1 MAFEFINETNVG
13 GRLMVIGVGGGGSN
27 AIDHMIDAKI
37 SGVEFVVVNTDA
49 QALER
54 ARAEIKLQLGAV
66 LTKGRGSGGNPEI
79 GKKAALEDV
88 DLIQQTLKGA
98 EMVFIT
104 AGFGGGTGTGA
115 GPVIAEIAKKM
126 GALTMGIVTKPF
138 DFEGKPRHD
147 NAKAGIAELRKC
159 VDTLIV
165 VPNQRLLEVEMI
177 DKNTTIVEAFRMA
190 DDILRQGVECISGL
204 ITMTGLINLD
214 LNDVRRIMSDR
225 GSALMGV
232 GSASGEGRAAE
243 AARRAIT
250 SPLLENSNM
259 NGAKGVIINIVG
271 GTDLSLYEVNEAA
284 TIISKA
290 ADHEA
295 NVIFGA
301 VIDPDLKK
309 HIKVTVIA
317 SGFETEEEKVA
328 GAIPSE
334 PGKPMELFSFEEL
347 GNTPAYMRQSKG
359 KKARVIR
366 TRGDGRVLKED
377 LEIPT
382 FLRRKSVRKVPMG
395 LREGLPEGLPEGPV
409 E

>member
-1 MAFEFINETNVG
+1 MAFEFINEPNIG
-13 GRLMVIGVGGGGSN
+13 GRLMVVGVGGGGSN
-27 AIDHMIDAKI
+27 AIDHMIEAKI
-37 SGVEFVVVNTDA
+37 SGVEFVAVNTDA

-54 ARAEIKLQLGAV
+54 ARAPIKVQLGAV
-66 LTKGRGSGGNPEI
+66 STKGRGSGGNPET
-79 GKKAALEDV
+79 GKQAALEDV

-98 EMVFIT
+98 EMVFVT

-115 GPVIAEIAKKM
+115 GPVIAEIAKGM
-126 GALTMGIVTKPF
+126 GALTVGIVTKPF

-147 NAKAGIAELRKC
+147 NAKKGIKGIRKC

-177 DKNTTIVEAFRMA
+177 DKNTTIIEAFRMA

-214 LNDVRRIMSDR
+214 LNDVRRIMSDT

-232 GSASGEGRAAE
+232 GSAMGEGRAVE
-243 AARRAIT
+243 AAKKAIA
-250 SPLLENSNM
+250 SPLLESSNM
-259 NGAKGVIINIVG
+259 DGAKGVIINIVG

-284 TIISKA
+284 TIVSKA
-290 ADHEA
+290 SDQEA

-301 VIDPDLKK
+301 VIDPDLKDE
-309 HIKVTVIA
+309 IKVTVIA
-317 SGFETEEEKVA
+317 TGFDTEEERERS
-328 GAIPSE
+328 AIPSE

-359 KKARVIR
+359 KKTHVIP
-366 TRGDGRVLKED
+366 TKGSEKVLKED

-382 FLRRKSVRKVPMG
+382 FLRRKKIHKTPMG
-395 LREGLPEGLPEGPV
+395 LSKEKIT
-409 E
+409 

>member
-1 MAFEFINETNVG
+1 MAFEFVNEPNAG
-13 GRLMVIGVGGGGSN
+13 GRLVVIGVGGGGSN
-27 AIDHMIDAKI
+27 AIDHMIEAKI
-37 SGVEFVVVNTDA
+37 SGVEFIAVNTDA

-54 ARAEIKLQLGAV
+54 ASAPIKLQLGAV

-79 GKKAALEDV
+79 GRQAALEDV
-88 DLIQQTLKGA
+88 DLIQQSLRGA
-98 EMVFIT
+98 EMVFVT

-115 GPVIAEIAKKM
+115 GPVISEIAKGM
-126 GALTMGIVTKPF
+126 GALTVAIVTKPF

-147 NAKAGIAELRKC
+147 NAQVGVDDIRKC

-165 VPNQRLLEVEMI
+165 VPNQKLLEVEMI
-177 DKNTTIVEAFRMA
+177 DRNTTIVEAFRKA

-232 GSASGEGRAAE
+232 GSAAGEDRAVE
-243 AARRAIT
+243 AAKRAIT
-250 SPLLENSNM
+250 SPLLESSNM

-284 TIISKA
+284 TIVSKA
-290 ADHEA
+290 AESDA

-301 VIDPDLKK
+301 VIDPDLRDE
-309 HIKVTVIA
+309 IKVTVIA
-317 SGFETEEEKVA
+317 TGFETEYDRGKN
-328 GAIPSE
+328 AIPSE

-347 GNTPAYMRQSKG
+347 GNTPAYVRHSKG
-359 KKARVIR
+359 KKAPVIR
-366 TRGDGRVLKED
+366 ARSSERVLKED

-382 FLRRKSVRKVPMG
+382 FLRRRGGRKAPT
-395 LREGLPEGLPEGPV
+395 GPPGKI
-409 E
+409 

>member
-1 MAFEFINETNVG
+1 MDFKFIDEPNVG

-27 AIDHMIDAKI
+27 AIDHMIEAKI
-37 SGVEFVVVNTDA
+37 AGVEFVAVNTDA

-54 ARAEIKLQLGAV
+54 SRAPIKVQLGAV

-79 GKKAALEDV
+79 GKKSALEDV
-88 DLIQQTLKGA
+88 ELIQETLKGV
-98 EMVFIT
+98 EMVFVT

-115 GPVIAEIAKKM
+115 APVISEVAKSM
-126 GALTMGIVTKPF
+126 GALTVGIVTRPF

-147 NAKAGIAELRKC
+147 NAKVGIKEIRER

-177 DKNTTIVEAFRMA
+177 DKNTTIIDAFRMA

-214 LNDVRRIMSDR
+214 LNDVRRIMSDT

-232 GSASGEGRAAE
+232 GAAAGESRAVT
-243 AARRAIT
+243 AAKRALS

-259 NGAKGVIINIVG
+259 SGAKGVIINIVG
-271 GTDLSLYEVNEAA
+271 GTNLSLYEVNEAA
-284 TIISKA
+284 TIVSKA
-290 ADHEA
+290 SDSEA

-301 VIDPDLKK
+301 VIDPSLDEE
-309 HIKVTVIA
+309 IKVTVIA
-317 SGFETEEEKVA
+317 TGFETEEERGKKTVF
-328 GAIPSE
+328 SE

-347 GNTPAYMRQSKG
+347 GNTPAFVRHSKD
-359 KKARVIR
+359 KKMPAIR
-366 TRGDGRVLKED
+366 AKSSERVLREN

-382 FLRRKSVRKVPMG
+382 FLRRKGARKAPSG
-395 LREGLPEGLPEGPV
+395 LDKEKV
-409 E
+409 K

>member
-1 MAFEFINETNVG
+1 MKFEYVNKPHVG
-13 GRLMVIGVGGGGSN
+13 GRLMVVGVGGGGSN
-27 AIDHMIDAKI
+27 AIDHMIDTNI
-37 SGVEFVVVNTDA
+37 SGVEFVAVNTDA

-54 ARAEIKLQLGAV
+54 SRAPIKLQLGAV

-79 GKKAALEDV
+79 GRQAALEDV
-88 DLIQQTLKGA
+88 DLIRQTLEGA
-98 EMVFIT
+98 EMVFVT
-104 AGFGGGTGTGA
+104 AGFGGGSGTGA
-115 GPVIAEIAKKM
+115 GPVIAEIAKGM
-126 GALTMGIVTKPF
+126 GALTVGIVTKPF

-147 NAKAGIAELRKC
+147 NARVGVRDISKC

-177 DKNTTIVEAFRMA
+177 NKNTTIVEAFRMA

-214 LNDVRRIMSDR
+214 LNDVRRIMSDT

-232 GSASGEGRAAE
+232 GSAEGEGRAAE

-250 SPLLENSNM
+250 SPLLESSDM
-259 NGAKGVIINIVG
+259 EGAKGVIINIVG

-284 TIISKA
+284 TIVSRA

-301 VIDPDLKK
+301 VIDPDLKDEL
-309 HIKVTVIA
+309 KVTVIA
-317 SGFETEEEKVA
+317 TGFDTQEER
-328 GAIPSE
+328 GRTAIPAE
-334 PGKPMELFSFEEL
+334 RGKPMELFSFEEL
-347 GNTPAYMRQSKG
+347 GNTPSYMRQSPKG
-359 KKARVIR
+359 K
-366 TRGDGRVLKED
+366 GGRVVPTKVSEKVLRED

-382 FLRRKSVRKVPMG
+382 FLRRKGAQKARTHPVRERVK
-395 LREGLPEGLPEGPV
+395 
-409 E
+409 